1 MNVLLE
7 TKKELVQKLLAKPLK
22 TQNRPVVT
30 AQQPRLHTSSVWL
43 GLWQFRLWSFKSGH
57 TKLVSL

>member
-7 TKKELVQKLLAKPLK
+7 TKEELVQKLLAKLLK

-30 AQQPRLHTSSVWL
+30 AQQPRLHTSSVWSVMEF
-43 GLWQFRLWSFKSGH
+43 QSGH
-57 TKLVSL
+57 KK

>member
-7 TKKELVQKLLAKPLK
+7 TKEELVQKLLAKLLK

-30 AQQPRLHTSSVWL
+30 AQQPRLHTSSVWWV
-43 GLWQFRLWSFKSGH
+43 LWPVMEFQVRAYKTS
-57 TKLVSL
+57 